1 MAIKVS
7 IVEDQPSTRERLGA
21 LLSEPGLQCLESYAT
36 AEEALVGIPQN
47 PPDVAL
53 VDINLPGMN
62 GIECVEKLKQRL
74 PTLEVLML
82 TTYDETDLIFN
93 SLRAGANGYILKSA
107 PATELIHAI
116 EQINSGG
123 SPMSMPIA
131 RKVVGYFSRIRRQ
144 SPDVEKLSKREY
156 EVLSLL
162 AEGYRYKEICSAL
175 GISLS
180 TVRTHIRRIYQALQ
194 VESRTEAT
202 VKFLQR
208 QSF

>member
-1 MAIKVS
+1 MAITVS
-7 IVEDQPSTRERLGA
+7 IVEDHPGTRERLVA
-21 LLSEPGLQCLESYAT
+21 LLSEPGLRCSGAYPT
-36 AEEALVGIPQN
+36 AEEALVGIPLD
-47 PPDVAL
+47 PPDVAM
-53 VDINLPGMN
+53 VDINLPGIN
-62 GIECVEKLKQRL
+62 GIELVRRLKAEL
-74 PTLEVLML
+74 PSLNVLMV

-93 SLRAGANGYILKSA
+93 SLRAGATGYILKSA

-116 EQINSGG
+116 EQIHAGG

-131 RKVVGYFSRIRRQ
+131 RKVVSYFSQVRKR

-175 GISLS
+175 NISMS
-180 TVRTHIRRIYQALQ
+180 TVRTHIRRIYQELQ

-202 VKFLQR
+202 VKFLQ
-208 QSF
+208 QS

>member
-1 MAIKVS
+1 MSITVS
-7 IVEDQPSTRERLGA
+7 IVEDHESMRESLAA
-21 LLSEPGLQCLESYAT
+21 LLTEPGLNLLSSYCT
-36 AEEALVGIPQN
+36 AEEALADLPKN

-62 GIECVEKLKQRL
+62 GIECVRHLKLEL
-74 PTLEVLML
+74 PTLEVLMF

-107 PATELIHAI
+107 PATELVHAI
-116 EQINSGG
+116 EQIHSGG

-131 RKVVGYFSRIRRQ
+131 RKVVGYFSQIRKKA
-144 SPDVEKLSKREY
+144 PDVEKLSKREY

-162 AEGYRYKEICSAL
+162 AEGYRYKEICVAL
-175 GISLS
+175 NISMS
-180 TVRTHIRRIYQALQ
+180 TVRTHIRRMYQALQ

-202 VKFLQR
+202 VRFLQR
-208 QSF
+208 N